1 MHSESERFEKV
12 SAVKELHNL
21 VKTKVLLIRDLPFV
35 MNLFKYFDLTKLDDS
50 LPNKSI
56 YKHNNTTNQNTIF
69 DLLKKEDINGLKV
82 QIIN

>member
-1 MHSESERFEKV
+1 MHSESERSEKIA
-12 SAVKELHNL
+12 AVKELHNL
-21 VKTKVLLIRDLPFV
+21 VKTKVLLLRDLPFI
-35 MNLFKYFDLTKLDDS
+35 MNLSKYYDLTKLDDS

-56 YKHNNTTNQNTIF
+56 YTHNNTTYQNTIL